1 MSESKSLLARL
12 LAKENITVQYGNYKT
27 AYFDVQNRIL
37 GLPLWRDDDKDL
49 HDMLVG
55 HEVGHALFTPPE
67 GWHSIQVGTPDDRVP
82 AGYLNVVEDIR
93 IERMIQEKYPGLAR
107 SFRGGYT
114 YLYNEDFFGIA
125 NRDVNEMKL
134 VDRINVKAKLR
145 DLVDVEYSNEEM
157 PVVNQAF
164 SANTWDEVVEA
175 ARALYEWTKSQSE
188 NDDQSTE
195 TVFEPS
201 DETSTDFG
209 DFEGEVE
216 TDENPEESLEKDFE
230 SKDGTDDNDRES
242 EGENTSESDS
252 KESDEESNNDN
263 EEEEQ
268 VSQVAPPKSIEDDID
283 EVETLEIAKRKAN
296 ELLDTDENG
305 EIPIVFNGLSRE
317 QIKSRIVPFEQ
328 VKQSRLDRQKKIFE
342 EIHSLYNDE
351 EYPHCDDYWYD
362 KVMSR
367 VDPVE
372 DYKRFVTE
380 TKRIVNVMAK
390 EFETRKAAYQY
401 SRATTSRSGSLDL
414 EQLHAYKTSDDIFQR
429 VTQLADAKSHGM
441 VMLIDNSM
449 SMHGTI
455 GGVLTQVLSLAMF
468 CKRVNIPFD
477 VYSFTNGPASIE
489 ELDPEKASE
498 LRSQG
503 KAMPDNN
510 INHYNFR
517 LSHYLSSSFS
527 KRDYDIAFRQI
538 FNLSRR
544 AKGSSGEFDVMAAT
558 PLDEILT
565 GMHII
570 LKDFK
575 AKHNIQKTI
584 FTVLTD
590 GDSNPIELN
599 NAYTMYG
606 LVQRRGL
613 RTLRMKMA
621 ESRRVVKMSRR
632 NHTTA
637 ILEAIKK
644 EIPGL
649 TNLGYF
655 IALNSSD
662 FKDNVR
668 RAAGQEA
675 LRSARKIAN
684 ANKFVSFDGT
694 LGYDRYFIVRGEKSS
709 SLEARDDEFEVSENA
724 KRGEI
729 TRAFK
734 KYAKSK
740 KGNRIFATQFAEI
753 VS

>member
-55 HEVGHALFTPPE
+55 HEVGHALFTPAE
-67 GWHSIQVGTPDDRVP
+67 GWQSIQVGTPDDRVP

-145 DLVDVEYSNEEM
+145 DLVDVEYSDEEM
-157 PVVNQAF
+157 PIVNQAF

-175 ARALYEWTKSQSE
+175 ARALYEWTKSLTE

-216 TDENPEESLEKDFE
+216 TDEDSEESLEQDFE
-230 SKDGTDDNDRES
+230 SENGSDDSDRES
-242 EGENTSESDS
+242 EGEDTSEADS
-252 KESDEESNNDN
+252 EESVEESN
-263 EEEEQ
+263 EEE
-268 VSQVAPPKSIEDDID
+268 VGQVAPPKSIGDDID
-283 EVETLEIAKRKAN
+283 EVETLEVAKRKAD
-296 ELLDTDENG
+296 ELLETDENG
-305 EIPIVFNGLSRE
+305 EVPIVFNGLTRE
-317 QIKSRIVPFEQ
+317 QIKSRIVPFEV
-328 VKQSRLDRQKKIFE
+328 VKQSRLDRVNKIVE
-342 EIHSLYNDE
+342 EIGSKYNDE
-351 EYPHCDDYWYD
+351 DLPHCDEYWYNNMMA
-362 KVMSR
+362 KI
-367 VDPVE
+367 DPVE
-372 DYKRFVTE
+372 EYKKFVAE
-380 TKRIVNVMAK
+380 TKRVVNVMAK

-401 SRATTSRSGSLDL
+401 SRASTSRSGSLDL
-414 EQLHAYKTSDDIFQR
+414 EKLHAYKTSDDIFQR
-429 VTQLADAKSHGM
+429 VTRLADAKSHGM

-477 VYSFTNGPASIE
+477 VYSFTNGAASLE
-489 ELDPEKASE
+489 ELDCDTVVERKSMPPES
-498 LRSQG
+498 
-503 KAMPDNN
+503 

-538 FNLSRR
+538 FNLSQR
-544 AKGSSGEFDVMAAT
+544 ARGSSGEFDVMAAT

-575 AKHNIQKTI
+575 SKHNAQKTI

-590 GDSNPIELN
+590 GDSNRIALN
-599 NAYTMYG
+599 NKYLMDSYDH
-606 LVQRRGL
+606 RRGL
-613 RTLRMKMA
+613 CTLRMKMS
-621 ESRRVVKMSRR
+621 ESRNVVKMPKR

-637 ILEAIKK
+637 ILKALKNEV
-644 EIPGL
+644 PGL

-662 FKDNVR
+662 FSNNVR
-668 RAAGQEA
+668 RAVGQDG
-675 LRSARKIAN
+675 LQNARKIAN
-684 ANKFVSFDGT
+684 ANKFVSYDNV
-694 LGYDRYFIVRGEKSS
+694 LGYDRYFIVRGENSS
-709 SLEARDDEFEVSENA
+709 NLEARDDEFEISENA

>member
-55 HEVGHALFTPPE
+55 HEVGHALFTPAE

-93 IERMIQEKYPGLAR
+93 IERMIQEKYPGLGR

-125 NRDVNEMKL
+125 GRNVNEMKL

-145 DLVDVEYSNEEM
+145 DLVDVEYSDEEM
-157 PVVNQAF
+157 PIVNQAF

-175 ARALYEWTKSQSE
+175 ARALYEWTKSQFE

-216 TDENPEESLEKDFE
+216 TNENPEESAEQDFE
-230 SKDGTDDNDRES
+230 SEDGFDDIDPES
-242 EGENTSESDS
+242 EGEDTSETDS
-252 KESDEESNNDN
+252 EEG
-263 EEEEQ
+263 EEEVGEL
-268 VSQVAPPKSIEDDID
+268 SPPESTDVD
-283 EVETLEIAKRKAN
+283 EVETLEIAKRKAD
-296 ELLDTDENG
+296 ELLETDADG
-305 EIPIVFNGLSRE
+305 EIPVIFNGLTRE

-328 VKQSRLDRQKKIFE
+328 VKQSRINRVKKIVDD
-342 EIHSLYNDE
+342 INSKYHDE
-351 EYPHCDDYWYD
+351 SFPHCDEYWYNNI
-362 KVMSR
+362 MAR
-367 VDPVE
+367 VDPAE
-372 DYKRFVTE
+372 DYKKFVTE
-380 TKRIVNVMAK
+380 TKRVVNVMAK

-477 VYSFTNGPASIE
+477 VYSFTNGPASLE
-489 ELDPEKASE
+489 ELDPQKAAK
-498 LRSQG
+498 LNSQRNN
-503 KAMPDNN
+503 MPDNN
-510 INHYNFR
+510 VNHFNFR

-538 FNLSRR
+538 FNLSQR
-544 AKGSSGEFDVMAAT
+544 AKGSSGDFDIMAAT
-558 PLDEILT
+558 PLNEILT

-599 NAYTMYG
+599 HEYMLFGFNAR
-606 LVQRRGL
+606 QPK
-613 RTLRMKMA
+613 RTLRMKMS
-621 ESRRVVKMSRR
+621 ESRNMVKLTRV

-644 EIPGL
+644 EVPGL

-655 IALNSSD
+655 IAINSSD
-662 FKDNVR
+662 FTNNVT
-668 RAAGQEA
+668 RAAGREA
-675 LRSARKIAN
+675 LRSARRTAN
-684 ANKFVSFDGT
+684 ANKFVSYDDV
-694 LGYDRYFIVRGEKSS
+694 LGYDRYFIVRGEKSEN
-709 SLEARDDEFEVSENA
+709 LDARDDEFEVSENA